1 MARATSVPV
10 RNQLNRFLAGMA
22 AGLAA
27 TGIMSLVML
36 GAKVTGALG
45 EPPPRRLTRRLLS
58 PLGVRPRG
66 RALDATAL
74 LAHAAYGACVGG
86 VFSLLPGRFKTQSGG
101 RLFGLGVWALNYA
114 GLLPQF
120 GLMPPVRRDRFGR
133 PTSMIAAHLAYGTA
147 LAAIEREL
155 YPIAPD
161 LRGKIVVVCG
171 GSRGLG
177 RALAGELARQ
187 GARVAI
193 CGRAPEA
200 VERAQRWLEGLGAAV
215 LADVCDLRDEGQ
227 TGTFLRR
234 VALELGPVDVLI
246 ANAATIDVGPVEAL
260 RPSDFNA
267 TMSEIFGS
275 AMNAALTVLPAMRA
289 RGQGTIAIISSIG
302 GKLGIP
308 HLAAYSSAK
317 FAQVGFAEALGA
329 EVAKDGVRVLTVAP
343 GLMRTGSH
351 VHATFRGQPERELI
365 WFGAS
370 AIAPLVSIDAGRAAR
385 HIVRAIARGERYLT
399 FTPAAHLGTWLHDAT
414 PNLWA
419 SLASMAGRL
428 LPDGRGRET
437 SSIGYEGTEL
447 IKNSSSRLVRWI
459 AGGSAPLASKHGQ

>member
-1 MARATSVPV
+1 MARATSVAV
-10 RNQLNRFLAGMA
+10 RNQLNRFVAGMV

-27 TGIMSLVML
+27 TGVMSLVML
-36 GAKVTGALG
+36 GAKLVGALG

-58 PLGVRPRG
+58 PLGVRPKG
-66 RALDATAL
+66 RALDVAAL
-74 LAHAAYGACVGG
+74 LAHAAYGAGVGG
-86 VFSLLPGRFKTQSGG
+86 IFALLPGRFKTQSGG
-101 RLFGLGVWALNYA
+101 RLFGLGVWALNYS
-114 GLLPQF
+114 GVLPQL
-120 GLMPPVRRDRFGR
+120 GLMPPARKDRFGR
-133 PTSMIAAHLAYGTA
+133 PTSMIVAHLAYGTA
-147 LAAIEREL
+147 LAAVEREL
-155 YPIAPD
+155 YPISAD
-161 LRGKIVVVCG
+161 LSGKVVVVCG

-177 RALAGELARQ
+177 RALAGELARR

-200 VERAQRWLEGLGAAV
+200 VERAHRWLEEHGSAI
-215 LADVCDLRDEGQ
+215 LADVCDLRDEAQ
-227 TGTFLRR
+227 TL
-234 VALELGPVDVLI
+234 
-246 ANAATIDVGPVEAL
+246 
-260 RPSDFNA
+260 
-267 TMSEIFGS
+267 
-275 AMNAALTVLPAMRA
+275 
-289 RGQGTIAIISSIG
+289 ISSIG

-308 HLAAYSSAK
+308 HLVAYSSAK

-399 FTPAAHLGTWLHDAT
+399 FTPAARLGSWLHDST

-419 SLASMAGRL
+419 FIASTAGRL
-428 LPDGRGRET
+428 LPDGRGPET
-437 SSIGYEGTEL
+437 STTGYEGTEV

-459 AGGSAPLASKHGQ
+459 AGGSAPLANKHGQ

>member
-1 MARATSVPV
+1 MARALSVPV
-10 RNQLNRFLAGMA
+10 RKQLNRVLTGMA

-27 TGIMSLVML
+27 TGIMSVVML
-36 GAKVTGALG
+36 GAKLAGVLG

-58 PLGVRPRG
+58 PLGVSPQG

-86 VFSLLPGRFKTQSGG
+86 AFALLPGRFKTQSGG
-101 RLFGLGVWALNYA
+101 RLFGLAVWAVNYA
-114 GLLPQF
+114 GVLPML
-120 GLMPPVRRDRFGR
+120 GLMPPVRKDRFGR
-133 PTSMIAAHLAYGTA
+133 PTSMIAAHLVYGSA
-147 LAAIEREL
+147 LAAVEREL
-155 YPIAPD
+155 YPISAE

-177 RALAGELARQ
+177 RALAGELARR

-193 CGRAPEA
+193 CGREPES
-200 VERAQRWLEGLGAAV
+200 VERARRWLEGLGSAV

-227 TGTFLRR
+227 TRTFLRR
-234 VALELGPVDVLI
+234 VELELGPVDVLI

-289 RGQGTIAIISSIG
+289 RGRGTIAIISSIG

-308 HLAAYSSAK
+308 HLTAYSSAK

-351 VHATFRGQPERELI
+351 IHATFRGQPERELI

-385 HIVRAIARGERYLT
+385 YIVRAIARGERYLT
-399 FTPAAHLGTWLHDAT
+399 FTLAAHLGSWLHDTT

-419 SLASMAGRL
+419 FIASTAGRL
-428 LPDGRGRET
+428 LPDARGRET
-437 SSIGYEGTEL
+437 SSIGYEGTEV

-459 AGGSAPLASKHGQ
+459 AGGSAPLATKHGQ

>member
-1 MARATSVPV
+1 M
-10 RNQLNRFLAGMA
+10 
-22 AGLAA
+22 
-27 TGIMSLVML
+27 
-36 GAKVTGALG
+36 
-45 EPPPRRLTRRLLS
+45 
-58 PLGVRPRG
+58 
-66 RALDATAL
+66 

-86 VFSLLPGRFKTQSGG
+86 VFALLPGRVKTPSGG
-101 RLFGLGVWALNYA
+101 RLFGLGVWALNYS
-114 GLLPQF
+114 GLLPEF
-120 GLMPPVRRDRFGR
+120 GLMPPVRKDRFGR

-147 LAAIEREL
+147 LAAFEREL
-155 YPIAPD
+155 SPISAD
-161 LRGKIVVVCG
+161 LRGKVVVVCG

-177 RALAGELARQ
+177 RALAGELVQR

-193 CGRAPEA
+193 CGRAPDA
-200 VERAQRWLEGLGAAV
+200 VERAQRWLQGLGAAV

-227 TGTFLRR
+227 TRTFLRR

-275 AMNAALTVLPAMRA
+275 AMNAALTVLPAMRT

-329 EVAKDGVRVLTVAP
+329 EVAQDGVRVLTVAP

-370 AIAPLVSIDAGRAAR
+370 AIAPLVSIDATRAAR

-399 FTPAAHLGTWLHDAT
+399 FTPAAYIGSWLHDAT

-419 SLASMAGRL
+419 AIASLAARL
-428 LPDGRGRET
+428 LPGAHGRET
-437 SSIGYEGTEL
+437 SSIGYEGTAVIE
-447 IKNSSSRLVRWI
+447 NSSSRLVRWI
-459 AGGSAPLASKHGQ
+459 AGGSAALATKYGQ